1 MGLAAKM
8 YVKDSMTV
16 RAVHLPDDVDL
27 DDIQVLTEPAEW
39 DVTFW
44 FVTDSAQ
51 LESDREAL
59 QDLWRGSQHI
69 LGVLSQVRPPWHQ
82 PRTRQGW
89 LRPHERGRDARVPAS
104 RHRRSVVMPLL
115 QAQARDQAQNHSLSP
130 ERPGMVG

>member
-59 QDLWRGSQHI
+59 QDLWRGGRTFWVFYPKSGHRGTD
-69 LGVLSQVRPPWHQ
+69 LGRDRVFALMNEAGMRGSRQVGIDDRWSCLYYKPKPATK
-82 PRTRQGW
+82 PRTT
-89 LRPHERGRDARVPAS
+89 H
-104 RHRRSVVMPLL
+104 
-115 QAQARDQAQNHSLSP
+115 
-130 ERPGMVG
+130 